1 MLTQTDWYGATLKDV
16 IAREL
21 ASFVARAS
29 IDGPPIRLTPN
40 ATQGFALVIH
50 ELCTNATKY
59 GALSTP
65 AGKLEIRW
73 SVEEGGDEPRLM
85 FRWQERGGPR
95 LTPPQRMGFGTTL
108 LNSAIS
114 GGDGTPRIEYAPEG
128 VRYTLEVPL
137 SSIAAKAGGN
147 ARGIGPCQ

>member
-1 MLTQTDWYGATLKDV
+1 
-16 IAREL
+16 L

-29 IDGPPIRLTPN
+29 VDGPPIRLTPN

-65 AGKLEIRW
+65 AGKLEIHW
-73 SVEEGGDEPRLM
+73 SVEDGGDEPRLV
-85 FRWQERGGPR
+85 FRWQERGGPPP
-95 LTPPQRMGFGTTL
+95 TSPQRMGFGTTL

-137 SSIAAKAGGN
+137 SAVAAKDGAVM
-147 ARGIGPCQ
+147 RWQ